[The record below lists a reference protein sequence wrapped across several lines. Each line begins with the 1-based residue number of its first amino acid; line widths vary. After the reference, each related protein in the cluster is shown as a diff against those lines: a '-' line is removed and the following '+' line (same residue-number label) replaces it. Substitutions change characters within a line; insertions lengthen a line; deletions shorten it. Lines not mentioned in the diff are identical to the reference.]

1 MHVQDWVHV
10 HPGWWAS
17 ASLYSFTA
25 AALATGAIV
34 ALDRRRAPGTE
45 TPAPPAAPAE
55 ATA

>member
-17 ASLYSFTA
+17 ASLYSFAA

-34 ALDRRRAPGTE
+34 AVDRRRAG
-45 TPAPPAAPAE
+45 
-55 ATA
+55 